1 MKKYFTILL
10 AFMLT
15 LFVANGQSENVS
27 RTISPT
33 DSLTVSVKFERV
45 KLSKEESTAQE
56 QVNALLNNSVK
67 TTETLAS
74 SINKLTST
82 LEQNIM
88 LSSKTKADIVSEQL
102 GITRY
107 QFKVYYRRNNT
118 FILISLIPSLVVIFW
133 AMSNFLFQK
142 GLDVKHLLAGTAV
155 VALYGMLGSGVLYS
169 VLSLIFNKQ
178 YFVIKDLMSAL
189 F

>member
-1 MKKYFTILL
+1 MKKYFSILL

-82 LEQNIM
+82 LEQ
-88 LSSKTKADIVSEQL
+88 
-102 GITRY
+102 R
-107 QFKVYYRRNNT
+107 
-118 FILISLIPSLVVIFW
+118 VIE
-133 AMSNFLFQK
+133 
-142 GLDVKHLLAGTAV
+142 VTE
-155 VALYGMLGSGVLYS
+155 
-169 VLSLIFNKQ
+169 
-178 YFVIKDLMSAL
+178 
-189 F
+189 